1 MPTYPTPRGL
11 NSSLPSGTPGGGG
24 QGAYM
29 PSANVG
35 GSNRG
40 RLASNDRG
48 ELTDAVSNQPLP
60 YDSTKDINQIRAL
73 YQEQMKHQQ
82 EAFARQM
89 AQQQQF
95 NSLID
100 PNAGAAQQQ
109 QLMEL
114 LRQQQAMAQQSRPTN
129 SMALLHGY

>member
-1 MPTYPTPRGL
+1 MPVYPQPRGL
-11 NSSLPSGTPGGGG
+11 NSTLPTGAPGGG

-29 PSANVG
+29 PSGNIG
-35 GSNRG
+35 GNRG
-40 RLASNDRG
+40 RLATNDRG
-48 ELTDAVSNQPLP
+48 ELTDAVGNQPLP

-73 YQEQMKHQQ
+73 YQEQMKWQQ

>member
-1 MPTYPTPRGL
+1 M
-11 NSSLPSGTPGGGG
+11 PSGNIGG
-24 QGAYM
+24 
-29 PSANVG
+29 
-35 GSNRG
+35 NRG
-40 RLASNDRG
+40 RLATNDRG
-48 ELTDAVSNQPLP
+48 ELTDAVGNQPLP

-73 YQEQMKHQQ
+73 YQEQMKWQQ